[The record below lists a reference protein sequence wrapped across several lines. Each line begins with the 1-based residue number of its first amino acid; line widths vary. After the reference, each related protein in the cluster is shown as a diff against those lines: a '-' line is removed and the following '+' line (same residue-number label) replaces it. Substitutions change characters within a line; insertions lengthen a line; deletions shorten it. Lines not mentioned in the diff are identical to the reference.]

1 MKVVRATHPTK
12 MHLLDTAV
20 SLIDEFGAQGFTVEQ
35 LLEKSTISK
44 GSLYHHFED
53 FSDVIV
59 QAQMVRFSQYVA
71 EDIELLTTVM
81 VNTTSRDDLIARLEL
96 VTRTSHDPKRAP
108 RRFDRAAIIASVQYS
123 EKGRAQLAIAQQHL
137 TDAISD
143 LVRELQERQFVDAAI
158 DPKSLSTFIQAYSL
172 GLILNDVT
180 AEPVDHEVWLAFIG
194 RMVSGLI

>member
-1 MKVVRATHPTK
+1 MNVVRATHPTK
-12 MHLLDTAV
+12 KHLLDTAV

-35 LLEKSTISK
+35 LLEKSNISK

-59 QAQMVRFSQYVA
+59 QAQVVRFSYYVS
-71 EDIELLTTVM
+71 EDIEALTSVM
-81 VNTTSRDDLIARLEL
+81 VNTTSREELVTSLEL
-96 VTRTSHDPKRAP
+96 VTRASHAPDRAS

-123 EKGRAQLAIAQQHL
+123 EKGRKQLSAAQQQL

-143 LVRELQERQFVDAAI
+143 VVRELQERDLIDASI

-172 GLILNDVT
+172 GLVLNDVT
-180 AEPVDHEVWLAFIG
+180 AEPVDHEAWLALIG
-194 RMVSGLI
+194 RMVRGLI

>member
-20 SLIDEFGAQGFTVEQ
+20 GLIDEFGAQGFTVEQ

-81 VNTTSRDDLIARLEL
+81 VNTTSREDLIARLEL
-96 VTRTSHDPKRAP
+96 VTRTSHDPERAP

-123 EKGRAQLAIAQQHL
+123 EKGRAQLAIAQQQL